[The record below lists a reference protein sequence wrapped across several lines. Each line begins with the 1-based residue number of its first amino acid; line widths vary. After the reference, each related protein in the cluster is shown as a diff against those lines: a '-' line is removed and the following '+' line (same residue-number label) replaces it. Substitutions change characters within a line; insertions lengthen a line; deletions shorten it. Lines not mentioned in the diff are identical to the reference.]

1 MFKSCEISC
10 SIIAL
15 ILYCIVYYHIYFCL
29 KHRFHFTSSDS
40 PLNVRRRR
48 LIFIMSFKPSN
59 TTSLSP
65 HTHLTP
71 HTSHTLSTHTSISSI
86 YILYRFLYPIYTS
99 NWHTPSP
106 LRPKLNTLKLHHS
119 SSRNSYIFTGVL
131 RVPWYYRVPVSSYS
145 INK

>member
-86 YILYRFLYPIYTS
+86 YILYRFLYPIYIYFELAYPFPPSTKTHLNYTIVRVYIYRRLTS
-99 NWHTPSP
+99 SM
-106 LRPKLNTLKLHHS
+106 
-119 SSRNSYIFTGVL
+119 VL
-131 RVPWYYRVPVSSYS
+131 QSTSKFLF
-145 INK
+145 NK